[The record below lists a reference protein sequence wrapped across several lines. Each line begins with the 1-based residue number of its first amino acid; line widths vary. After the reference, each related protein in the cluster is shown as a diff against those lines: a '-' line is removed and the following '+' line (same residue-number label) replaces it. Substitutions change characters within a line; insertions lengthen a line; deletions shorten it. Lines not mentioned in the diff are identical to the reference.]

1 MELEHLDTFDVK
13 KNENSFIHP
22 LSTQH
27 NVDGGVGEGS
37 ELFGFPELKQPNI

>member
-13 KNENSFIHP
+13 KMKIHS

-27 NVDGGVGEGS
+27 NVDGEVGEGS